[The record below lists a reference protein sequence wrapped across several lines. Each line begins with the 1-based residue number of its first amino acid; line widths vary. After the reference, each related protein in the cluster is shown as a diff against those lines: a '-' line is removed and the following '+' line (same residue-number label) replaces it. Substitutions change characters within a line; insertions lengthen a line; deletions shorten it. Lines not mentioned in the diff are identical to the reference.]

1 MGHASQ
7 SPLRIV
13 IVGGGTA
20 GWMAASLM
28 AKRWADRDLQI
39 SVIESADVG
48 IIGVGEG
55 STPQLRAFF
64 DILGVS
70 EGEWMPRCNATYKTA
85 IESVGWS
92 TRPGYERYY
101 HPFKTDLDDR
111 SAPAYYFH
119 TLLRRHDADVPA
131 HPDRYLLNTRLAQQG
146 RGPHPVHQFPF
157 RSFYGYHFDATLI
170 GRFLREWS
178 TARGVRHLIA
188 TVAQINLTESGN
200 IRSLSCSDG
209 QEIEADFFV
218 DSTGFRSLL
227 LQQALGVRFVPFA
240 SNLYNDAAV
249 AVPTEHA
256 QPDFAPQTTATALRC
271 GWAWRIPLTN
281 RIGNGYVYSSRYLSA
296 DQAESE
302 LREHLGLGD
311 QEVPLRHLR
320 MKVGRVAQPWAANC
334 LAVGLSQGFIE
345 PLEATALHLV
355 QETVERFIEAW
366 DGGRLGTT
374 QREAFNREINGRF
387 EGVRDYIV
395 CRYRMNTRS
404 DSDYW
409 RDAGSH
415 DELSDSLRSL
425 LQCWYAGEDII
436 AEIERQGIGQYF
448 GVLSWHCLLGGY
460 GIYPDEAQKRPPAAR
475 ENRFDVNKI
484 EDFVDRCALNFPS
497 HAAQLEAL
505 KQPDT

>member
-200 IRSLSCSDG
+200 ILSLSCSDG

-256 QPDFAPQTTATALRC
+256 QPDFAPQTTGKELAA
-271 GWAWRIPLTN
+271 PK
-281 RIGNGYVYSSRYLSA
+281 
-296 DQAESE
+296 SE
-302 LREHLGLGD
+302 
-311 QEVPLRHLR
+311 
-320 MKVGRVAQPWAANC
+320 
-334 LAVGLSQGFIE
+334 E
-345 PLEATALHLV
+345 PLEGHRHDQQADDSDHSHDSTTLTQQHQDIDIASA
-355 QETVERFIEAW
+355 QFGG
-366 DGGRLGTT
+366 DGGR
-374 QREAFNREINGRF
+374 RIRAIAGRF
-387 EGVRDYIV
+387 CRQSLQFGRTNSSVRRAV
-395 CRYRMNTRS
+395 ANL
-404 DSDYW
+404 
-409 RDAGSH
+409 
-415 DELSDSLRSL
+415 LSQANGWS
-425 LQCWYAGEDII
+425 
-436 AEIERQGIGQYF
+436 
-448 GVLSWHCLLGGY
+448 
-460 GIYPDEAQKRPPAAR
+460 AAR
-475 ENRFDVNKI
+475 DQHE
-484 EDFVDRCALNFPS
+484 
-497 HAAQLEAL
+497 
-505 KQPDT
+505 